1 MFARS
6 PMRGLLCLFEEVR
19 DIVWPLTNR
28 KCRRAGREGHREGR
42 SSMDKTE
49 VHAKIQEIGILPGV
63 RTSSAAEARFAAESV
78 AQAGIPIV
86 EITMTVPGAI
96 DVISDLAKNLPEVIV
111 GAGTVLDLET
121 AELCLKAGAKFLTS
135 PGLDLEIV
143 QFARKENV
151 LMMAGALTPTEVI
164 AAWKAGSDF
173 VKIFP
178 CAQVGG
184 DSYIK
189 ALKGPFPRVPLIAAG
204 GVNQQTASAFI
215 LAGAAAL
222 GIGGELIPRAAIEL
236 RQPERIR
243 ELARRFLNLVKM
255 ARLQMSQWQAPS
267 RVHA

>member
-1 MFARS
+1 
-6 PMRGLLCLFEEVR
+6 
-19 DIVWPLTNR
+19 
-28 KCRRAGREGHREGR
+28 
-42 SSMDKTE
+42 MDKTE
-49 VHAKIQEIGILPGV
+49 VHAKIQEVGILPGV

-121 AELCLKAGAKFLTS
+121 AELCLKARAKFLTS

-255 ARLQMSQWQAPS
+255 ARLQMSQWEAPS
-267 RVHA
+267 RVHART